1 MPTQNLKEFYEAQP
15 PLAQDIG
22 QGIGRA
28 GNYVARSVENDAKI
42 IGGLARKTYEAP
54 IASALPAIA
63 NTSSRLI
70 SGIQSGFTG
79 DTYKPR
85 EYKALSLKDMVQRA
99 GLNQQPVQPTAQAQQ
114 NAQPEAKPAQPA
126 TQAATTNAAPPAGP
140 PAAAPTSVPKPATTG
155 KPRGKIAAL
164 ATQATPALTPTNER
178 PFDGLAAY
186 QNRIGAEMRAARQQA
201 EQAYHANETQLAMQE
216 YKQKFGVDFSPKYD
230 GDRPENYR
238 NYAQVDA
245 ARKRFAAIGA
255 PRTLTPGQANQT
267 FIDYEQSPEAARSI
281 KSIADMKAAGKVY
294 DPMAGAGP
302 VQELRGPISVQT
314 PEGIAVLEGTQ
325 RNEISRPF
333 EGQYMKQAEIDATTG
348 ARKKVGEPLTIGEA
362 NATGKETVGLI
373 GDLARV
379 QGAKDVANI
388 NEAGANARHNFAS
401 NQISQIGLKV
411 LQGKATPE
419 EEARYNAMFGDRKP
433 KDNYVSGTT
442 KQYNEFGQVI
452 GEEPYVIDLRT
463 GQPVVGQ
470 GTGSGVTPPPAA
482 VEYLRQNPNA
492 AAQFD
497 AKYGKGAAAK
507 YLKAQ

>member
-85 EYKALSLKDMVQRA
+85 EYSALSLKDMVQRA
-99 GLNQQPVQPTAQAQQ
+99 GLNQQPVQPVAQAQQ

-164 ATQATPALTPTNER
+164 AEATQATPALTPTNER

-302 VQELRGPISVQT
+302 VQELRGPVSVQT
-314 PEGIAVLEGTQ
+314 PEGVAVLEGTQ

-333 EGQYMKQAEIDATTG
+333 EGQYMKQAEIDAITG
-348 ARKKVGEPLTIGEA
+348 GRKKVGDPLTVGEA

-379 QGAKDVANI
+379 KGAENVANI
-388 NEAGANARHNFAS
+388 NKSTTNWGAHN
-401 NQISQIGLKV
+401 ISQINAEIMQKV
-411 LQGKATPE
+411 RAGTATPE
-419 EEARYNAMFGDRKP
+419 EKALAGIGKP
-433 KDNYVSGTT
+433 NWEKLKVPITYPGEDGKPVPSGET
-442 KQYNEFGQVI
+442 YELLVD
-452 GEEPYVIDLRT
+452 PVT
-463 GQPVVGQ
+463 GQTYDPTQ
-470 GTGSGVTPPPAA
+470 PKPPSGFDVSK
-482 VEYLRQNPNA
+482 A
-492 AAQFD
+492 AAIRD
-497 AKYGKGAAAK
+497 AV
-507 YLKAQ
+507 KAGTMNRAEAIKQLRALGLE